1 MYQPE
6 LIKPTNSEINLRQP
20 HGKAYMRL
28 LFKSLIYS
36 FHISDVKMKRY
47 FELQIFNTNT
57 KTSENGGV
65 GQWLK
70 VNVEVRK
77 HLKNAREIIQE
88 ITFELMHIF
97 TNENW
102 VWRPT
107 SNSFFENWILSSLTT
122 HDSFPMR
129 LTESWKRLG

>member
-1 MYQPE
+1 
-6 LIKPTNSEINLRQP
+6 
-20 HGKAYMRL
+20 
-28 LFKSLIYS
+28 
-36 FHISDVKMKRY
+36 MKRY

-70 VNVEVRK
+70 VNVEVGK

-102 VWRPT
+102 GWRPT

-129 LTESWKRLG
+129 LTESWKRSG